1 LVLHQYNKN
10 MLLLLGAVY
19 YREQRF
25 AEQGCVVVACQVS
38 SISILAQCL
47 TSASLE
53 QYLIRNLRII
63 FDHHTSSIFLQCP
76 LPIITIANTK
86 HDQQFSV
93 KQTHS
98 RQQQL
103 FKVLNKNEVI
113 TRIRTVLFFSQLE
126 GI

>member
-1 LVLHQYNKN
+1 

-25 AEQGCVVVACQVS
+25 AEQGCVVVAGQVS

-53 QYLIRNLRII
+53 QYLISRILEQCLIRNLRII

-76 LPIITIANTK
+76 LPIITIANPN

-93 KQTHS
+93 KQTNS

-103 FKVLNKNEVI
+103 FKVSNKVEVV
-113 TRIRTVLFFSQLE
+113 TRIRTVLFSSQLE